1 MWLDIQQ
8 NTDEWLDLRIG
19 KVTGSSIGKV
29 MAYYDAVNKK
39 TGLHIVKFGDPAQK
53 LAINIALERLTGKR
67 VEKDGYKNAL

>member
-39 TGLHIVKFGDPAQK
+39 
-53 LAINIALERLTGKR
+53 
-67 VEKDGYKNAL
+67 KD